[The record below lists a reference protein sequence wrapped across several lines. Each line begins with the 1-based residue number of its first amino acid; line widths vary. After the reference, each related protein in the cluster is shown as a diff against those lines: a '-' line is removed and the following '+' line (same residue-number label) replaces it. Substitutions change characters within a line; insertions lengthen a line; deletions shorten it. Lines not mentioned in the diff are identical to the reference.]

1 MTTSGIK
8 AFFRKNYDRL
18 IAAVVLVVLLS
29 SLVFLAVQAKIQKA
43 GQQEFDGKLARLTPK
58 FEKADAAD
66 KTIFNNALEA
76 IAGPF
81 QTEEWKAGLLL
92 TPELRVRCVGCDR
105 PIPYTATN
113 CTFKA
118 CGVEQPPDKTSVV
131 DSNGN
136 GVPDEWEK
144 KFNLF
149 AMSGDELSVD
159 HDNDG
164 FSSREEYDW
173 KTDPRDPGSHPPY
186 LAKVRVASI
195 KPIPFRMIFKAV
207 NRAGGKLIFQINL
220 RLNGRSFYKSL
231 GEEAEGFKLVSYDE
245 KAAEG
250 PTLTLERN
258 GKLIPLI
265 KGHQV
270 PRDDY
275 EVKLVSLMDGTVLT
289 VRPDV
294 DFEFKNA
301 QYRVKKV
308 DIGTGRV
315 LINDPLRNVEVWIE
329 RQAPGVDQPSAT
341 SNLK

>member
-1 MTTSGIK
+1 MTTPGLSS
-8 AFFRKNYDRL
+8 FFQKNYDRL
-18 IAAVVLVVLLS
+18 IAAVVLVVLLA
-29 SLVFLAVQAKIQKA
+29 SLVFLAVQVKIQKA
-43 GQQEFDGKLARLTPK
+43 GQQEFDGKLAGLTPK
-58 FEKADAAD
+58 FEMADAAD
-66 KTIFNNALEA
+66 MTLFENTLAA
-76 IAGPF
+76 IANPF
-81 QTEEWKAGLLL
+81 QTQDWPEGLLL
-92 TPELRVRCVGCDR
+92 TPELRVRCVECER
-105 PIPYTATN
+105 PIPFTATN

-118 CGVEQPPDKTSVV
+118 CGKEQPPDKTSVV

-136 GVPDEWEK
+136 TIPDDWEK

-149 AMSGDELSVD
+149 AMAGDEISVD

-164 FSSREEYDW
+164 FSSREEFDW
-173 KTDPRDPGSHPPY
+173 KTDPREATSHPPY
-186 LAKVRVASI
+186 LAKVAVAGI
-195 KPIPFRMIFKAV
+195 KPIPFRMVFKAV

-231 GEEAEGFKLVSYDE
+231 GEEAEGFKPANYDE

-275 EVKLVSLMDGTVLT
+275 EVKLVSLLDGTVLT

-294 DFEFKNA
+294 DFEFKGA
-301 QYRVKKV
+301 TYRVKKV
-308 DIGTGRV
+308 DTGTGRV

-329 RQAPGVDQPSAT
+329 RQAPGADQPTAPAI
-341 SNLK
+341 L